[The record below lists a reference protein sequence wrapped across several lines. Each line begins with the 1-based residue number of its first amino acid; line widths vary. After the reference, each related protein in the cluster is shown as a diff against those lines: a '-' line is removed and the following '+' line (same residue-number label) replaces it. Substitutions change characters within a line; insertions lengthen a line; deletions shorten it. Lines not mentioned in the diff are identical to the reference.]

1 MGKDEELT
9 TTREKER
16 KQRKKLNELQ
26 LKLEQVKWINLVE
39 VTKLFYKLENEMR
52 RKEAKLNEFEQE
64 FKSVESEDLMLKRV
78 IFFFKKKAVLTIDYQ
93 FLLGEQPT

>member
-26 LKLEQVKWINLVE
+26 LKLEQVKWINLFE

-78 IFFFKKKAVLTIDYQ
+78 TFFLKKKP
-93 FLLGEQPT
+93 F

>member
-26 LKLEQVKWINLVE
+26 LKLEQVKWINLFE

-78 IFFFKKKAVLTIDYQ
+78 IFFFKKKP
-93 FLLGEQPT
+93 F

>member
-78 IFFFKKKAVLTIDYQ
+78 IFFFKKKP
-93 FLLGEQPT
+93 F

>member
-78 IFFFKKKAVLTIDYQ
+78 IFFLKKSR
-93 FLLGEQPT
+93 FNN